1 VKKAVP
7 LSILCFAALVCSV
20 VVRADIDCVSPD
32 DCRMKSTQQ
41 AKIFLPVWIQESIR
55 NCDLLN
61 PPSLEP
67 EKNRACHNKIV
78 EFSNAS
84 LQCTSSPERLNQMVA
99 YDQNLLSW
107 KIKDNGASD
116 VPEIVNEEFRKL
128 VAIAEKTYE
137 FKLARPIWSLS
148 AYQAK
153 VPNAHAGANGEIMIN
168 SAFWDSGNPFV
179 LSDIIAVLAH
189 EIAHVVLRHSLKQG
203 CMAFEGTLQMGLSL
217 GEASAAVFEDYN
229 PSGLRVLVWKDLSQ
243 QFEFEADLKAKEIL
257 KLAGFS
263 GIEMAQALAKLKPKG
278 PEGYSRGSHPGL
290 DSRIERLK

>member
-1 VKKAVP
+1 M
-7 LSILCFAALVCSV
+7 

-32 DCRMKSTQQ
+32 DCRLKSTQK
-41 AKIFLPVWIQESIR
+41 AKIFLPGWIEENIR

-61 PPSLEP
+61 PPNLEP
-67 EKNRACHNKIV
+67 EKNRSCHNKIV
-78 EFSNAS
+78 EFANAS
-84 LQCTSSPERLNQMVA
+84 LQCTSSAERLNQMVA

-107 KIKDNGASD
+107 QIKDNGASE

-128 VAIAEKTYE
+128 VAIAEKNYE
-137 FKLARPIWSLS
+137 FNLARPIWSLS

-179 LSDIIAVLAH
+179 LSDIVAVLAH

-203 CMAFEGTLQMGLSL
+203 CMAFEGTVQMGLSL
-217 GEASAAVFEDYN
+217 GEASAAVLEDYN